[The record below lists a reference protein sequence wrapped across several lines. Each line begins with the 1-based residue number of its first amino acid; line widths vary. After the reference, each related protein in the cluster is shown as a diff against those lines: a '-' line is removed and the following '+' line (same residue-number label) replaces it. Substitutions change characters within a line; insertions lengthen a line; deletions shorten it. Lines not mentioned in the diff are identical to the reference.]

1 MQVSITGRNV
11 DVTDPLRDHV
21 EKKLTH
27 IKKYFDGILDAQVV
41 LNVEK
46 HRHTAEMTIH
56 ANGITMHGEEST
68 GDMYTSVDKVIDKI
82 ERQLRRY
89 KSRLQSH
96 RQGGG
101 ARKEPGEAPSP
112 EALHVR
118 VDVLDAEDVE
128 SSVESPRVI
137 KTNRFAIKPM
147 SLDEAVMQMDLL
159 QQEFLVFRDS
169 RSNRVCVLYRRNDGN
184 YGLIE
189 PDI

>member
-1 MQVSITGRNV
+1 LQVSITGRNV
-11 DVTDPLRDHV
+11 EVTDPLKSHV

-27 IKKYFDGILDAQVV
+27 IKKYFDGILDAHVV

-46 HRHTAEMTIH
+46 HRHFAEITIH

-89 KSRLQSH
+89 KSKLVSH
-96 RQGGG
+96 RRRTREGVP
-101 ARKEPGEAPSP
+101 AEPEAP
-112 EALHVR
+112 LQWR
-118 VDVLDAEDVE
+118 VDVLEAE
-128 SSVESPRVI
+128 SVESAAASPRIV
-137 KTNRFAIKPM
+137 KTQRFAVKPM
-147 SLDEAVMQMDLL
+147 SVDEAVMQMDLL
-159 QQEFLVFRDS
+159 HQDFLVYRDS
-169 RSNRVCVLYRRNDGN
+169 RTNRVSVLYRRNDGD

>member
-11 DVTDPLRDHV
+11 DITDPLRHHV

-27 IKKYFDGILDAQVV
+27 VKKYFDGILDAHVV
-41 LNVEK
+41 MNVEK
-46 HRHTAEMTIH
+46 HRHSAEITIN

-68 GDMYTSVDKVIDKI
+68 GDMFTSVDKVIDKI

-89 KSRLQSH
+89 KSKLRSRRH
-96 RQGGG
+96 G
-101 ARKEPGEAPSP
+101 RKEAGEEEEGMES
-112 EALHVR
+112 LQVR
-118 VDVLDAEDVE
+118 IDVLNADDVE
-128 SSVESPRVI
+128 SAVETPRVI
-137 KTNRFAIKPM
+137 KSNRFAIKPM

-159 QQEFLVFRDS
+159 HQDFLVYRES

>member
-1 MQVSITGRNV
+1 VQVSITGRNV
-11 DVTDPLRDHV
+11 DITDPLRHHV

-46 HRHTAEMTIH
+46 HRHSAEITIH
-56 ANGITMHGEEST
+56 ANSITMHGEEST

-89 KSRLQSH
+89 KSKLQSR
-96 RQGGG
+96 RQN
-101 ARKEPGEAPSP
+101 RKEGAEEKES
-112 EALHVR
+112 LQVR
-118 VDVLDAEDVE
+118 IDVLSAEDVE
-128 SSVESPRVI
+128 SAVASPRII

-147 SLDEAVMQMDLL
+147 SLDEAVMQMDLMHQDL
-159 QQEFLVFRDS
+159 LAYRDS
-169 RSNRVCVLYRRNDGN
+169 RSSRVAVLYRRNDGN

>member
-1 MQVSITGRNV
+1 VQVSITGRNV
-11 DVTDPLRDHV
+11 DITDPLRDHV
-21 EKKLTH
+21 EKKLSH

-41 LNVEK
+41 LNLEK
-46 HRHTAEMTIH
+46 HRHMVEMTIH

-68 GDMYTSVDKVIDKI
+68 GDMYTSVDKVVDKI

-96 RQGGG
+96 RQSGP
-101 ARKEPGEAPSP
+101 RRELEEPEP
-112 EALHVR
+112 EESLQLR
-118 VDVLDAEDVE
+118 VDVLDADDVE
-128 SSVESPRVI
+128 SSVETPRVI

-147 SLDEAVMQMDLL
+147 SIDEAVMQMDLL
-159 QQEFLVFRDS
+159 QQEFLVYRDS